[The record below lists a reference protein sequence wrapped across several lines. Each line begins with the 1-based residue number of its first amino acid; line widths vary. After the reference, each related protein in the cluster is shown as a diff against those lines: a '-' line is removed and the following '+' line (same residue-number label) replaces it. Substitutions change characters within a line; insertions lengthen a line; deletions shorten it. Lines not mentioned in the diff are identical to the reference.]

1 MQQRAK
7 ATVDCF
13 GSIACPETLLAS
25 LLAQL
30 CRRPNVPQP
39 IESLFSLCKQAYPP
53 TSPSLTVL
61 KDTFEAMVRS
71 ITSKKNDQPEQR
83 VFLLLDGLDEIKYG
97 EREEVFQL
105 VIELREKNIPGL
117 QLLVASR
124 DQADI
129 RSVFAN
135 WEPIPIKTHLVK
147 ADIERFVASA
157 IEASNSLRSIPN
169 HTKEAIIERLSSEEK
184 GVIPGNG
191 MQVEP
196 NASMMSESAD
206 MKLMPTSIQVSL
218 GFPPGAGY

>member
-1 MQQRAK
+1 
-7 ATVDCF
+7 
-13 GSIACPETLLAS
+13 
-25 LLAQL
+25 
-30 CRRPNVPQP
+30 
-39 IESLFSLCKQAYPP
+39 
-53 TSPSLTVL
+53 
-61 KDTFEAMVRS
+61 MVRS

-191 MQVEP
+191 MQVQP

-206 MKLMPTSIQVSL
+206 MKLMPTSI
-218 GFPPGAGY
+218 

>member
-1 MQQRAK
+1 
-7 ATVDCF
+7 
-13 GSIACPETLLAS
+13 
-25 LLAQL
+25 
-30 CRRPNVPQP
+30 
-39 IESLFSLCKQAYPP
+39 
-53 TSPSLTVL
+53 
-61 KDTFEAMVRS
+61 MVRS

-206 MKLMPTSIQVSL
+206 MKLMPTSI
-218 GFPPGAGY
+218 